1 MFFVLVCVLLL
12 ARGLTAFLA
21 GDFDRLFA
29 LIGSKSAVA
38 EAQEEVINVEKA
50 FAQQRA
56 GAQAMTA
63 AVSLIVLLIILGSS
77 IAVAAGMGLTG
88 VLLNQFYSSMPMTR
102 ILGELTWSTTSNFIL
117 TAIPFYIMFGEI
129 LLRSGI
135 AERMYSALMQW
146 LSWLP
151 GGLMHSNIGACA
163 LFGSVSGSSVAT
175 AATIGVVAMGEI
187 DKHKYNEP
195 LFLGTLAAGGTL
207 GILIPPSINMIIYGV
222 MTDTSVPKLYLAGFL
237 PGFILTVLFSL
248 TVLIAC
254 IWKPHW
260 GGNKIETSWEERI
273 RTLPDLLPPLVLLV
287 IVIGS
292 IFYGVA
298 TATEAAA
305 VGIVGA
311 LAITAWRGRLS
322 LAMLRDVCEAT
333 VRTTAMVVAILIG
346 AFFLNVDHPDHRADA
361 AAEPADHGLSAD
373 AGPGPHGG
381 DRALSD
387 PRHLHGRAV
396 DDDLDHPDHDAADGA
411 GRLRFGVV
419 RHPHRAADPD
429 RDDLAAVR
437 HQPVR
442 HPGHP
447 RPRQA
452 YRCRE
457 GLGAV
462 RDRAA
467 DHDRDDLHLAG
478 DRDVGAADV
487 RIDCTRAKSVLERR
501 PCK

>member
-1 MFFVLVCVLLL
+1 
-12 ARGLTAFLA
+12 
-21 GDFDRLFA
+21 
-29 LIGSKSAVA
+29 
-38 EAQEEVINVEKA
+38 
-50 FAQQRA
+50 
-56 GAQAMTA
+56 MTA
-63 AVSLIVLLIILGSS
+63 AVSLVVLLVILGSS

-88 VLLNQFYSSMPMTR
+88 VVLNQVYSSMPMTR

-135 AERMYSALMQW
+135 AERMYGALTQW

-222 MTDTSVPKLYLAGFL
+222 MTDTSVPKLYLAGFI

-260 GGNKIETSWEERI
+260 GGNRIATSWQARF
-273 RTLPDLLPPLVLLV
+273 RTLPDLLPPLVLLM
-287 IVIGS
+287 IVIGA
-292 IFYGVA
+292 IFLGIA
-298 TATEAAA
+298 TATESAA

-311 LAITAWRGRLS
+311 LAITAWRGRLT

-333 VRTTAMVVAILIG
+333 AKTTAMVVAILVG
-346 AFFLNVDHPDHRADA
+346 AFFLNVVIQTIGLTQQLSRLIA
-361 AAEPADHGLSAD
+361 AYQLSPVQVLMAVIVLYLILGTFMEELSMMISTIPITTPLIVQ
-373 AGPGPHGG
+373 AGYDSVWYGILIVLLIQTAMISPPFGINLFVIQGI
-381 DRALSD
+381 R
-387 PRHLHGRAV
+387 GR
-396 DDDLDHPDHDAADGA
+396 
-411 GRLRFGVV
+411 GR
-419 RHPHRAADPD
+419 
-429 RDDLAAVR
+429 LAAVER
-437 HQPVR
+437 
-442 HPGHP
+442 
-447 RPRQA
+447 
-452 YRCRE
+452 
-457 GLGAV
+457 
-462 RDRAA
+462 
-467 DHDRDDLHLAG
+467 
-478 DRDVGAADV
+478 GAAPFAIALLIMIALICIYPDIV
-487 RIDCTRAKSVLERR
+487 MWAPRLFS
-501 PCK
+501 